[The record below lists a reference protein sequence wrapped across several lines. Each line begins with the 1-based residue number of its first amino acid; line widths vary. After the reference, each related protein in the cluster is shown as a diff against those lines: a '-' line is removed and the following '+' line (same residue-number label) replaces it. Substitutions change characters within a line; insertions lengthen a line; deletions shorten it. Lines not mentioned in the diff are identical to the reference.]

1 MSTESHKSDEVRW
14 FAARTGRCQELS
26 VMKSLMQFGVE
37 CFIPTKEEFRLR
49 RGHRVK
55 AEVPL
60 IPNLVFLRATKADA
74 CALANGHGLPLHY
87 IIDRATRSM
96 MVVPDKQMDDF
107 IRVVSSQPESLC
119 LEEVPLVPGTR
130 VRVVEGELCGIEG
143 EILSLPTQT
152 YVLVSIGRLLC
163 ARVRMPRE
171 AVEPIV

>member
-1 MSTESHKSDEVRW
+1 
-14 FAARTGRCQELS
+14 
-26 VMKSLMQFGVE
+26 MQFGVE

-55 AEVPL
+55 AEAPL

-107 IRVVSSQPESLC
+107 IRVVSSQPESFC